1 MKKIRYAFEALI
13 LQCMLFIFR
22 ILDFKNASNLG
33 GLIAS
38 KIGQYTRADKT
49 ARKNLKRA
57 MPELSDL
64 EIDNIV
70 KQMWD
75 NLGRTAAELSYMAK
89 LSDEQVKQYVTIEN
103 HDIFEGA
110 KNYDGAIFFVSAH
123 YGNWELLSRA
133 SHAHNMS
140 ITSVYRPAN
149 NKYTDKIINSIRLK
163 YNRKVVAKGRDG
175 VRNLLVAIKEKQ
187 PIGML
192 VDQKMND
199 GVAIPFFGIDAMTAP
214 AIAKLALRH
223 QIPIIPLRTIRNN
236 KTNFTM
242 QFCNKI
248 NISTTND
255 RNADEIR
262 ILTDINKVFEEWIRE
277 HPEQWFWVHNRW
289 PKEN

>member
-1 MKKIRYAFEALI
+1 MKKIRYALEALV

-22 ILDFKNASNLG
+22 TSGFKNASGLG
-33 GLIAS
+33 GFITRKLG
-38 KIGQYTRADKT
+38 KLTRADKT
-49 ARKNLKRA
+49 ARKNLNRA
-57 MPELSDL
+57 MPELSDA
-64 EIDNIV
+64 EVENIV
-70 KQMWD
+70 EKMWD

-89 LSDEQVKQYVTIEN
+89 LSDEQVRQYVTIEN
-103 HDIFEGA
+103 QDIFENA

-123 YGNWELLSRA
+123 YGNWELLSRT

-149 NKYTDKIINSIRLK
+149 NSYTDKIINSIRLK
-163 YNRKVVAKGRDG
+163 YNGNVIAKGRDG
-175 VRNLLVAIKEKQ
+175 VKNLLTAIKEKQ

-199 GVAIPFFGIDAMTAP
+199 GVAVPFFGIDAMTAP

-223 QIPIIPLRTIRNN
+223 QIPIIPLRTIRNH

-242 QFCNKI
+242 QFCNNI
-248 NISTTND
+248 DISTTND

-262 ILTDINKVFEEWIRE
+262 VLTDINKVFEGWIRE

-289 PKEN
+289 PKDN